1 MEHQQ
6 VLPQDTVQ
14 QDMGCHEE
22 CGMDP
27 SQPGQMQLLKSPAL
41 HLSWQCLLVLH
52 FHAFPALCQEWVS
65 NATILGQS
73 E

>member
-27 SQPGQMQLLKSPAL
+27 SQLAPMQLLKSPAL
-41 HLSWQCLLVLH
+41 HILLAMFVGTSLSCL
-52 FHAFPALCQEWVS
+52 P
-65 NATILGQS
+65 
-73 E
+73 